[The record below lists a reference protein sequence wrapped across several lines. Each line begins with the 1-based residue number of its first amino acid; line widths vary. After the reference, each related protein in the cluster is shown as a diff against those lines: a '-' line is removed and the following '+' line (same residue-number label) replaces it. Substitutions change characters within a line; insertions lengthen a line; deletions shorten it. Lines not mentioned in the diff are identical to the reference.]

1 MSCDD
6 AGTKPV
12 RRLEVFTGAG
22 HRRDWSNE
30 TKAAIVAESY
40 AGVESIS
47 AVARRHALMPS
58 QLFTWRRQARRA
70 AAAAASPPASASM
83 PLFVP
88 AVIEPQMTPSVAGV
102 EPVSRKRRVRGA
114 REAAVEL
121 EIDGV
126 AVKIARG
133 ADAGVIAA
141 VIDALKAAR

>member
-22 HRRDWSNE
+22 CRRDWSDE
-30 TKAAIVAESY
+30 VKAAIVAESY
-40 AGVESIS
+40 AGIESIS

-70 AAAAASPPASASM
+70 AAAAVVPSSASM

-88 AVIEPQMTPSVAGV
+88 AVIEPRMTPSTPGV
-102 EPVSRKRRVRGA
+102 EPVSRKRRVRGG

-141 VIDALKAAR
+141 VIDALKASR